1 MLSAHLKP
9 LSDQSATVSP
19 QVLLGFDD
27 LYEYYD
33 PDAEPEAQTHRE
45 VHTPVSQR
53 RPPSTSSGSF
63 RSLRRTPRL
72 PERNIH
78 QHSADTLWPARAEG
92 SQRGERGRRE
102 SPARSSPKKFDLP
115 FDDREPVIPQIFRRI
130 VSQESLWAPPNTHI
144 SRRSHEAILFALEAL
159 RTGDGKNYKVL
170 STDLEE
176 ESARMSDLLSGDLP
190 SVSNG
195 NGRPQNGGSR
205 AARGAPVPAGGVRTP
220 TEVMRARR
228 ERDARKKA
236 QEEEAARLRNLEQE
250 ELRRVQEE
258 EPAAG
263 VVVETPVRH
272 RSARRGDV
280 QDPTRRTS
288 GGQFSSRRQE
298 NVPPVAGVTP
308 RTRASTLDQGQP
320 RPVSQQPRVSTR
332 YDQQP
337 PEEPAAGP
345 SRINRANTLPL
356 NVEEPANPRIQP
368 QASAQTQPQPSAQAP
383 TGRSSFPNAFERWE
397 TLSSH
402 WEGLTSYWIRR
413 LQENS
418 NELNREPLNQQMS
431 RQIIDLSAAG
441 SNLFLAVF
449 ELQRLRASSD
459 RKFQRWFFET
469 RSELERYQAQQGEL
483 ERLLRVEREERARV
497 VSSTGTAE
505 AERLKAEELV
515 KEMRRELQIS
525 KEEARRAWE
534 ELGRREQEE
543 RDRTVSLRSG
553 EPTLVGGVQVVPM
566 TQGVPSRQTT
576 AAQARPQTRDGPYAG
591 GPSVGMMGGQSQAP
605 TSASPTTLES
615 PDEEERQFSYEP
627 PAAIS
632 PTDTDPFTEE
642 AARAA
647 TQQPTQRA
655 PQSSRPPREELEFY
669 HRPAQPIT
677 SSAAMAALRATQPQT
692 YPPIPTSGEIRG
704 GYSSAHQ
711 ATTATSNGGGNGL
724 SYLRTGSSANL
735 QPSLTAGTAPFFMT
749 APARPTTRN
758 TDLSSIGEPS
768 YIPSTA
774 SGNGSS
780 VGEGEYDIDAEGNYR
795 RDPETGRRIPWRD
808 PTDHANGRRDSP
820 ASDEGSEDEYDVQ
833 SDIERER
840 GYARRYGA
848 GATRQPTYQTQQEQ
862 QQQQP
867 QYSTSG
873 TMAGPSAGTLPPP
886 SVTRPTASSNSY
898 AQNVPAPDLPP
909 SSADYSGQGYGG
921 GAGWESYTPRHRH
934 PTRLSDIIEQE
945 DERSR
950 RTSPNPSRASWVS
963 GAGQSELGSA
973 GVGLQQGGSARE
985 MRERYG
991 GGMSAR

>member
-1 MLSAHLKP
+1 VTSERRHPRRRDRRQSPDQARLSA
-9 LSDQSATVSP
+9 A
-19 QVLLGFDD
+19 
-27 LYEYYD
+27 
-33 PDAEPEAQTHRE
+33 
-45 VHTPVSQR
+45 
-53 RPPSTSSGSF
+53 
-63 RSLRRTPRL
+63 
-72 PERNIH
+72 
-78 QHSADTLWPARAEG
+78 
-92 SQRGERGRRE
+92 
-102 SPARSSPKKFDLP
+102 DLP
-115 FDDREPVIPQIFRRI
+115 SEESESITPPIFRRAI
-130 VSQESLWAPPNTHI
+130 NQESLRPPPNHRI
-144 SRRSHEAILFALEAL
+144 SRLSHEAILFALEAI
-159 RTGDGKNYKVL
+159 RFGDGENYKEL
-170 STDLEE
+170 SADLEE
-176 ESARMSDLLSGDLP
+176 EDARMSDLLRGDQP
-190 SVSNG
+190 GSNG

-236 QEEEAARLRNLEQE
+236 QEEEAARLRGLEQE
-250 ELRRVQEE
+250 ELRRLQDAE
-258 EPAAG
+258 AAG
-263 VVVETPVRH
+263 MASENV
-272 RSARRGDV
+272 ARRRSERRSGADT
-280 QDPTRRTS
+280 QDPGRRTS

-298 NVPPVAGVTP
+298 NVPPIAGVTS
-308 RTRASTLDQGQP
+308 RSRASTLDQGQP
-320 RPVSQQPRVSTR
+320 RPVTQQPRVPSRYEQQST
-332 YDQQP
+332 
-337 PEEPAAGP
+337 EEPVAGP
-345 SRINRANTLPL
+345 SRISRGSHPSNT
-356 NVEEPANPRIQP
+356 EEPANLRTQP
-368 QASAQTQPQPSAQAP
+368 PPAAQPQPQPSTQTQP
-383 TGRSSFPNAFERWE
+383 GRYSFPNALERWE

-431 RQIIDLSAAG
+431 RQIVDLSAAG

-449 ELQRLRASSD
+449 ELQRLRASND
-459 RKFQRWFFET
+459 RKFQRWFFDT
-469 RSELERYQAQQGEL
+469 RSDLERYQGQQAEL

-505 AERLKAEELV
+505 AERLRAEELV

-566 TQGVPSRQTT
+566 TQGVPSRQNT
-576 AAQARPQTRDGPYAG
+576 ATQVQRPQTRDGPYTG
-591 GPSVGMMGGQSQAP
+591 GPTAGMMGGQSQAP
-605 TSASPTTLES
+605 TSASHTTLES
-615 PDEEERQFSYEP
+615 PDEEERQFSYQP

-647 TQQPTQRA
+647 TQQPTTRA
-655 PQSSRPPREELEFY
+655 PQSSRFTQDDVEFY
-669 HRPAQPIT
+669 QRPTQPLT
-677 SSAAMAALRATQPQT
+677 SSAAIAAMRATQAPS
-692 YPPIPTSGEIRG
+692 YPTIATAGGARG

-711 ATTATSNGGGNGL
+711 PAAATSNGA
-724 SYLRTGSSANL
+724 GSRLYQQPDTSAAL
-735 QPSLTAGTAPFFMT
+735 QPSLTAATALSSIT
-749 APARPTTRN
+749 APARPVTRN
-758 TDLSSIGEPS
+758 TDPSSLGEPS

-780 VGEGEYDIDAEGNYR
+780 VGEEEYEIDAEGNYR
-795 RDPETGRRIPWRD
+795 RDPQGRRIPWRD
-808 PTDHANGRRDSP
+808 PNDPANGRRYVA
-820 ASDEGSEDEYDVQ
+820 ASDDGSEDEYDVQ

-840 GYARRYGA
+840 EYAMRYGA
-848 GATRQPTYQTQQEQ
+848 SAMTRLQQSQQ

-867 QYSTSG
+867 QYSTSS
-873 TMAGPSAGTLPPP
+873 TMAGPVAGTLPPP
-886 SVTRPTASSNSY
+886 TLSRPTASSSSY
-898 AQNVPAPDLPP
+898 DQTVQAPDPP
-909 SSADYSGQGYGG
+909 SSAADYSGQGYGG
-921 GAGWESYTPRHRH
+921 GWESFIPRHRH

-963 GAGQSELGSA
+963 AAGAQSEPGSAGA
-973 GVGLQQGGSARE
+973 GVGLQQGSARE